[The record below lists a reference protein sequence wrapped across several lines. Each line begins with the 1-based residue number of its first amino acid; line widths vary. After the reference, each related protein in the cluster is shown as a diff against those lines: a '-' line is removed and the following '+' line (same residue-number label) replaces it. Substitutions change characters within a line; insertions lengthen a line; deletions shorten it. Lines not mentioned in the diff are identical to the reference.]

1 MTLARKDSTK
11 VGVMVGVGV
20 SVGVEVAVAVS
31 IAVCVG
37 SGVAVE
43 VSVTNALEGVC
54 EAAGVA
60 SAQAD
65 KNRAIV
71 SMIRTDSQEKGER
84 LVSSRIDPFIFAMGF
99 LVGLRR

>member
-1 MTLARKDSTK
+1 MTLARKDTTK

-31 IAVCVG
+31 VAVCVG

-60 SAQAD
+60 SAQAEIAKLREK
-65 KNRAIV
+65 KN
-71 SMIRTDSQEKGER
+71 K
-84 LVSSRIDPFIFAMGF
+84 
-99 LVGLRR
+99 